1 MIKILIADDDPDILE
16 MMEYNLT
23 KEGYDVVCATNGQEA
38 LDLVEEHR
46 PKLAILDIMMPEK
59 DGVEVCT
66 TLRQNPLFNDMMI
79 VFLTA
84 RSEDYTQIAC
94 YESGGDDYIVK
105 PVKPRVLVSRIKG
118 ILRRFTVDSISKK
131 PIQIK
136 DILIDLEKH
145 SVQKGNLEVNLA
157 KKEFELLALLS
168 SRSGKLFTRDEIFNK
183 VWGID
188 QVIGDRTID
197 VHIRKLREKL
207 GNDYIKTIKGIG
219 YKMEA

>member
-1 MIKILIADDDPDILE
+1 MTILIADDDLDILE
-16 MMEYNLT
+16 MMEYNLS
-23 KEGYDVVCATNGQEA
+23 KEGYDVICAKNGQEA
-38 LDLVEEHR
+38 IDLVEEHR
-46 PKLAILDIMMPEK
+46 PVLAILDIMMPEK
-59 DGVEVCT
+59 DGVEVCA
-66 TLRQNPLFNDMMI
+66 TLRQNPVYDDMMI
-79 VFLTA
+79 LFLTA

-105 PVKPRVLVSRIKG
+105 PIKPRVLVSRIKG
-118 ILRRFTVDSISKK
+118 IMRRYTVDSANSQ
-131 PIQIK
+131 PICIK
-136 DILIDLEKH
+136 DIVIDLEKH
-145 SVQKGNLEVNLA
+145 QVQKGNLEVTLA
-157 KKEFELLALLS
+157 KKEFELLVLLS